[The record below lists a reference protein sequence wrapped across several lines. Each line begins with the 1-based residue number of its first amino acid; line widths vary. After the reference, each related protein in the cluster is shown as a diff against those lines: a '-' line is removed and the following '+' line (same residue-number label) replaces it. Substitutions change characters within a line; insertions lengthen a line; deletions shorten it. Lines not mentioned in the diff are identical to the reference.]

1 MLVEG
6 AQAGLAV
13 APEDPAALAAA
24 FRTLA
29 TDAPSRERMGA
40 AGRAAVS
47 ERYARRASVD
57 RWAGLLERVAAQQ
70 ALR

>member
-1 MLVEG
+1 
-6 AQAGLAV
+6 
-13 APEDPAALAAA
+13 
-24 FRTLA
+24 
-29 TDAPSRERMGA
+29 MGA

-57 RWAGLLERVAAQQ
+57 RWAALLQRVAAQQ